1 MTQLKNKI
9 FQQLR
14 TLYVCQKLPILM
26 GVRFYSKNQ
35 QVPTSSQT
43 NLEKKKPGELTAGF
57 RLVIVQVYTEE

>member
-1 MTQLKNKI
+1 
-9 FQQLR
+9 
-14 TLYVCQKLPILM
+14 M